1 MAYGLEVYAA
11 NGTKIISVSSR
22 VSRSVASGTTSSINN
37 GAYIDVAITDLTAN
51 DDWQVFVSATSPPQN
66 INSKFQDCT
75 RHSGYFRI
83 TNNMGVASAFDYVV
97 VRTG

>member
-1 MAYGLEVYAA
+1 MVWQCPAG
-11 NGTKIISVSSR
+11 
-22 VSRSVASGTTSSINN
+22 VAHCGQRCITQTLPKSQARD
-37 GAYIDVAITDLTAN
+37 AYIDVAITDLTAN
-51 DDWQVFVSATSPPQN
+51 DEWQVFVSATSPPQN